1 MMSVNVR
8 YVSGVRE
15 SEVVRFSSLLS
26 EVELDDSS
34 LSNLCSELSKL
45 CVKGVKGVKG
55 GGGRPLKSKKLVESG
70 VESGGDGDVFEQLLS
85 MGISEERKFEAASVV
100 QEKCLLKQSTETE
113 KIIAAAEKLEKDTE
127 KLAAATEKLA
137 ASNAKSAA
145 KAAEKEAKEA
155 AKLAKSAEK
164 EAAVKA
170 KDDAIK
176 AKDDAKIA
184 KESAKLAKE
193 AAALQAKEDAKL
205 AKEEVV
211 KAKEAAK
218 AEKEAAKLVKEA
230 AKAEKEAAKAEKE
243 AAKLVKEAAKLVKEA
258 AKAEKEVEPKNAD
271 EGSNGTV
278 EALPVAPI
286 IAPLAALNQGS
297 PVAEEGSKGNLGSP
311 AVRVK
316 KFSFEGVK
324 YLKDPAGTIYDL
336 ASQDRIGVWNE
347 EEKKI
352 VFDAKGDE
360 EDECSEED
368 YEDADE

>member
-8 YVSGVRE
+8 YVSGV
-15 SEVVRFSSLLS
+15 SDVEVCRFSSLLS
-26 EVELDDSS
+26 GVELDDSS
-34 LSNLCSELSKL
+34 LSKL
-45 CVKGVKGVKG
+45 CVLLSKFGVGVG
-55 GGGRPLKSKKLVESG
+55 VGVGRPSKSKKLVESG
-70 VESGGDGDVFEQLLS
+70 GDSDVFEQLLS
-85 MGISEERKFEAASVV
+85 MGLSEERKFEAASVV
-100 QEKCLLKQSTETE
+100 QEKCLLKQSTDTE

-137 ASNAKSAA
+137 AANAKSAA
-145 KAAEKEAKEA
+145 KAADKESKEA

-193 AAALQAKEDAKL
+193 SAKLAKEAAALQAKEDAKL
-205 AKEEVV
+205 AKEVAA
-211 KAKEAAK
+211 KAKDDAKAEKDAVK

-243 AAKLVKEAAKLVKEA
+243 AVKAEKEA
-258 AKAEKEVEPKNAD
+258 AKAEKEVEPKNAEEGSKGNLGSPVAD
-271 EGSNGTV
+271 EGSNGTG

-297 PVAEEGSKGNLGSP
+297 P

-316 KFSFEGVK
+316 KFSFGGVK

-347 EEKKI
+347 EDKKI

>member
-8 YVSGVRE
+8 YVSGV
-15 SEVVRFSSLLS
+15 SDVEVCRFSSLLS
-26 EVELDDSS
+26 GVELDDSS
-34 LSNLCSELSKL
+34 LSKL
-45 CVKGVKGVKG
+45 CVLLSKFGVGVG
-55 GGGRPLKSKKLVESG
+55 VGVGRPSKSKKLVESG
-70 VESGGDGDVFEQLLS
+70 GDSDVFEQLLS
-85 MGISEERKFEAASVV
+85 MGLSEERKFEAASVV
-100 QEKCLLKQSTETE
+100 QEKCLLKQSTDTE

-137 ASNAKSAA
+137 AANAKSAA
-145 KAAEKEAKEA
+145 KAADKESKEA

-193 AAALQAKEDAKL
+193 SAKLAKEAAALQAKEDAKL
-205 AKEEVV
+205 AKEVAA
-211 KAKEAAK
+211 KAKDDAKAEKDAVK

-243 AAKLVKEAAKLVKEA
+243 
-258 AKAEKEVEPKNAD
+258 VEPKNAEEGSKGNLGSPVAD
-271 EGSNGTV
+271 EGSNGTG

-297 PVAEEGSKGNLGSP
+297 P

-316 KFSFEGVK
+316 KFSFGGVK

-347 EEKKI
+347 EDKKI

>member
-1 MMSVNVR
+1 
-8 YVSGVRE
+8 
-15 SEVVRFSSLLS
+15 
-26 EVELDDSS
+26 
-34 LSNLCSELSKL
+34 
-45 CVKGVKGVKG
+45 VKGVKGVKG
-55 GGGRPLKSKKLVESG
+55 VGGRPLKSKKLVESG

-230 AKAEKEAAKAEKE
+230 AKAEKE
-243 AAKLVKEAAKLVKEA
+243 
-258 AKAEKEVEPKNAD
+258 VEPKNAD

-297 PVAEEGSKGNLGSP
+297 PVAEEGSNVNQGSP